1 MEAKSERL
9 NFKVLRCVDCVCVR
23 ERRDDE
29 GEVLKEVSCFVIH
42 WVCSIRVRFDMG
54 GCFPCFGSSS
64 KEGNG
69 VKKEVVKKDSVKD
82 GSSAQSHHVT
92 RVSSGEPYFLGIF
105 WVFFSFFLFFF

>member
-1 MEAKSERL
+1 
-9 NFKVLRCVDCVCVR
+9 
-23 ERRDDE
+23 
-29 GEVLKEVSCFVIH
+29 
-42 WVCSIRVRFDMG
+42 MG

-92 RVSSGEPYFLGIF
+92 RVSSGEPYFLGIASF
-105 WVFFSFFLFFF
+105 FFLFALDFFFLLLAMD